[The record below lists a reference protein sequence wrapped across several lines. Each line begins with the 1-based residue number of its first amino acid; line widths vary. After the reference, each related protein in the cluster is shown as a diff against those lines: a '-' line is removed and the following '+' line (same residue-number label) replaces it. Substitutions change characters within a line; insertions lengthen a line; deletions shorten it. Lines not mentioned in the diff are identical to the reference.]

1 MFEKI
6 LVPVD
11 GSSVSAQALP
21 VAAALA
27 ATLHG
32 RLTLLRVLDSPKDT
46 SRLDQAGTDMSH
58 TRQFFEAELR
68 LLASQNIS
76 AECSVQH
83 GKPAA
88 AIMDFAKRE
97 QMGLIVMATHGR
109 SGLTRMV
116 FGSVT
121 DAVVEHC
128 KIPLL
133 VVRATEPPR
142 LADTRI
148 RRILVPL
155 DGSELA
161 ECAIGH
167 AAALAGPLG
176 ADVILFS
183 IWDTFGYE
191 LSIYPRDEIE
201 AEMHEKHAA
210 AKQYLIAQTEKLTA
224 QGISARWQLK
234 SGLVVDEIIS
244 TAQKQDVDLI
254 VMSTH
259 ARHGFERWVEGTVAG
274 EVLLGSPVP
283 VMLIRTTEGALAQ
296 AGLEHA

>member
-1 MFEKI
+1 MVEKI

-21 VAAALA
+21 VAAVLAVALQS
-27 ATLHG
+27 
-32 RLTLLRVLDSPKDT
+32 RLTLLRVLDLAKYAT
-46 SRLDQAGTDMSH
+46 GLDQSGAELSH
-58 TRQFFEAELR
+58 TRQFFDAELKQ
-68 LLASQNIS
+68 LASQNIA
-76 AECSVQH
+76 AECVVQH
-83 GKPAA
+83 GKPDA
-88 AIMDFAKRE
+88 AIMDYAKRE
-97 QMGLIVMATHGR
+97 HMGLIVMATHGR

-121 DAVVEHC
+121 DAVVQHC

-133 VVRATEPPR
+133 VVRASEPPR
-142 LADTRI
+142 PAHLHI

-161 ECAIGH
+161 ERAIEQ
-167 AAALAGPLG
+167 AAAFAKPLG

-201 AEMHEKHAA
+201 AEMHERHAA
-210 AKQYLIAQTEKLTA
+210 AKQYLITQTEKLTA

-234 SGLVVDEIIS
+234 SGLVVEEIIG

-254 VMSTH
+254 IMSTH
-259 ARHGFERWVEGTVAG
+259 ARHGFDRWVEGTVAG
-274 EVLLGSPVP
+274 EVLRGSPVP
-283 VMLIRTTEGALAQ
+283 VMLIRATEGALAPAALQ
-296 AGLEHA
+296 HA

>member
-21 VAAALA
+21 VAAVLTDALQSK
-27 ATLHG
+27 
-32 RLTLLRVLDSPKDT
+32 LTLLRVLDSPKDAFVPDRAGADMSNT
-46 SRLDQAGTDMSH
+46 SRYFDS
-58 TRQFFEAELR
+58 ELR
-68 LLASQNIS
+68 LLASQNVA
-76 AECSVQH
+76 AECTIQH

-88 AIMDFAKRE
+88 AIMDYAKRE
-97 QMGLIVMATHGR
+97 HMGLIVMATHGR

-133 VVRATEPPR
+133 VVRATEPSLPTG
-142 LADTRI
+142 TRI

-161 ECAIGH
+161 ESAIGH
-167 AAALAGPLG
+167 AAAIARPLG
-176 ADVILFS
+176 ADVVLFS

-191 LSIYPRDEIE
+191 LTIYPRDEIE

-234 SGLVVDEIIS
+234 SGLVVDEIIG
-244 TAQKQDVDLI
+244 TANKQDVDLI
-254 VMSTH
+254 IMSTH
-259 ARHGFERWVEGTVAG
+259 ARHGFDRWVEGTVAG

-283 VMLIRTTEGALAQ
+283 VMLIRSTEDALAQ
-296 AGLEHA
+296 AALQHA